1 VQDHQRLG
9 ALCLEGDRGDRPGL
23 APSSLVHARREYGF
37 TSMRAG
43 PLMVRVTTT
52 SRCDFRSTVVR
63 FFAERGL
70 LSILAF
76 IALLLSCQFLDNP
89 VQLVEACAQRWR
101 YLSSH
106 AISSSNRRGPSWLR
120 PHAPDLLGRD
130 EPRLLQNADVLLRRR
145 ARRTLTSTSKSTSRG
160 SG

>member
-1 VQDHQRLG
+1 
-9 ALCLEGDRGDRPGL
+9 
-23 APSSLVHARREYGF
+23 
-37 TSMRAG
+37 
-43 PLMVRVTTT
+43 MVRVTTT

-106 AISSSNRRGPSWLR
+106 AISSSNRRGPSWYVRTR
-120 PHAPDLLGRD
+120 PIFLVVTSPACS
-130 EPRLLQNADVLLRRR
+130 
-145 ARRTLTSTSKSTSRG
+145 RTPTCSFVGERG
-160 SG
+160 ER